1 MVTREKT
8 DVIKKVRTYKNFITV
23 TNMDM
28 SRKTVRREL
37 GKKNE
42 GTERTKIKRINK
54 IISK

>member
-37 GKKNE
+37 GKKN
-42 GTERTKIKRINK
+42 
-54 IISK
+54 